1 MGGSKKRHRRG
12 QTGVRP
18 RSDPTAGKSD
28 PTGGAGS
35 DPGLTPWVVG
45 LILIALGAGWWWLRT
60 PGFVVR
66 VNPDRNILLVTI
78 DTLRADA
85 LGSYGGRAATPNL
98 DRLAAHGARFDF
110 AHAHAVTTL
119 PSHATILTGRY
130 PYDHGIRDNTG
141 YRLAQGQQTAATLL
155 KAQGFVDRRLRR
167 RFPARPSLR
176 VERRLHR
183 VRRSTEP
190 GHEHRTGRQGAS
202 CRCRRQIGAG
212 LDRPPTGQVVHVG
225 ARVRP
230 ACDL

>member
-45 LILIALGAGWWWLRT
+45 LILIALGVGWWWLRT

-85 LGSYGGRAATPNL
+85 LGSYGGRAVDAEPGSARRPRCAF
-98 DRLAAHGARFDF
+98 RLRARARGRHAAIARHDPDGPLPVRPRHPRQHRLSAGAGTADCGD
-110 AHAHAVTTL
+110 A
-119 PSHATILTGRY
+119 
-130 PYDHGIRDNTG
+130 
-141 YRLAQGQQTAATLL
+141 AQGAGLRH
-155 KAQGFVDRRLRR
+155 GRLRR
-167 RFPARPSLR
+167 RLS
-176 VERRLHR
+176 
-183 VRRSTEP
+183 RSTI
-190 GHEHRTGRQGAS
+190 AS
-202 CRCRRQIGAG
+202 G
-212 LDRPPTGQVVHVG
+212 
-225 ARVRP
+225 
-230 ACDL
+230 